1 MKGITKMTALTI
13 ITLMIATCAVTIT
26 ADANHAATGNWS
38 DGTYADESWY
48 DVNKSEFTLEDTG
61 DLAGLTTLVNEGNN
75 FENKTIDLVA
85 GKTYDISE
93 HEWTPIGTGTRS
105 GSGITDE
112 SKTFNGTFNGNGAT
126 INGLTITGT
135 STNADDAVGF
145 FGIVSGGTV
154 DGLVFANVSI
164 NVSNSEMAG
173 AVVGMMVNGATVQN
187 CTVGSD
193 SSDDTSS
200 VTASRGNGGIVGRMT
215 ISGTIKGCTN
225 YADIEAK
232 GTNGNTGGIVGAAY
246 YTETGLTMTISDC
259 HNYGVVKSAGMG
271 VGGIVGLSAANIS
284 DCSNNADVS
293 GTGTSIG
300 GIVGEQK
307 NYGTLVN
314 CTNSNKVSNG
324 SSIPGESDSNPG
336 GMGTGGIIGWIRYSG
351 NDTQYPLSSTIVLI
365 NCDNSGD
372 VTSQSTHNGGIVG
385 AVYHSVEMTDC
396 DNTGSVTGQN
406 FIGGL
411 IGGMQTV
418 DEFHPDD
425 GCRLLMV
432 DNSTTG
438 TVSGGAQSGGALGH
452 FSSANDSVA
461 QKCDIPNESN
471 WTVYGNTISST
482 SSTGTIGIDSIESV
496 VIATVDGNE
505 FGYTK
510 LQDAVKN
517 APNEATINLLSDVT
531 ESIVVDNGK
540 SVTIDLNGHTITN
553 SDTPAENETENH
565 TIINRGTLTIKDSAG
580 KGMIDNITH
589 GRAAIYNLGTTTMES
604 GTATRSKEAS
614 VSSSD
619 NGGNSWYVVF
629 NAGTF
634 NMNGGTITQDGHYS
648 SLFINRSV
656 NDSKPV
662 MKMTGGTLQQDGFIA
677 LKNEE
682 DGNVE
687 ITGGDVISSDE
698 QSMQNWGTATV
709 SGGKLTGTVISLSY
723 STADGQNF
731 KATTNIDS
739 GTVEGDIWSWKFT
752 NGSTPA
758 AESPA
763 INVTGGT
770 VDGSFK
776 AIQGASSDKS
786 VEVEFKDSG
795 IKVSGGTFTNP
806 VPEDCVDDGTILVPT
821 GNGTYDTITTDDA
834 TIKGSGTVVTTIES
848 EGSSYVLTSNGS
860 YEDVTVT
867 IQFPDGSIV
876 INGGFQKGAYTVIL
890 EKASQLVDG
899 MEAGFRIYTNDIR
912 INSITVTVD
921 VDVDDGY
928 RMTSATVYHQADG
941 STIDTDGFEPDS
953 FTEDGTVVFTTNTNS
968 YYWIDAVFEAIST
981 TPDYPSADDDE
992 DLPPVIRPGASSS
1005 SDDDTVTI
1013 VACAAAAVVAAL
1025 MAVFLIVLYRK
1036 D

>member
-1 MKGITKMTALTI
+1 MKGITKVTALTI
-13 ITLMIATCAVTIT
+13 IALMIATCAVTIT

-38 DGTYADESWY
+38 EDSNADESWY
-48 DVNKSEFTLEDTG
+48 DNSKSEFTLEDAG
-61 DLAGLTTLVNEGNN
+61 DLAGLATLVNEGNK

-105 GSGITDE
+105 GSGITSE
-112 SKTFNGTFNGNGAT
+112 SKTFNGMFNGNGAT

-154 DGLVFANVSI
+154 DGLVFTNVSI
-164 NVSNSEMAG
+164 NVYNSEMAG
-173 AVVGMMVNGATVQN
+173 AVIGMMINGATVQN

-225 YADIEAK
+225 YADIEAT
-232 GTNGNTGGIVGAAY
+232 GTEGNTGGIVGAAY
-246 YTETGLTMTISDC
+246 YTETDKTMTISDC

-284 DCSNNADVS
+284 DCSNNANVS

-314 CTNSNKVSNG
+314 CTNYNEVSNG

-365 NCDNSGD
+365 YCDNSGD
-372 VTSQSTHNGGIVG
+372 ITSQSTHNGGIVG

-406 FIGGL
+406 FTGGL

-418 DEFHPDD
+418 DAFHPDD

-432 DNSTTG
+432 NNTTTG
-438 TVSGGAQSGGALGH
+438 TVSGGTQSGGALGH
-452 FSSANDSVA
+452 FSSANDSTT
-461 QKCDIPNESN
+461 QDCDIPNESN

-496 VIATVDGNE
+496 VTTTVDGKE

-517 APNEATINLLSDVT
+517 APNEATITLLSDVT
-531 ESIVVDNGK
+531 ESIVIDSGK

-553 SDTPAENETENH
+553 ADTPAENETENH
-565 TIINRGTLTIKDSAG
+565 THA
-580 KGMIDNITH
+580 
-589 GRAAIYNLGTTTMES
+589 RAAVYNLGTFTLES
-604 GTATRSKEAS
+604 GTLTRSAEAS
-614 VSSSD
+614 KSPTD

-648 SLFINRSV
+648 SLFINKSV
-656 NDSKPV
+656 NGSKPV

-682 DGNVE
+682 DGKVE
-687 ITGGDVISSDE
+687 ITGGDVISTDE
-698 QSMQNWGTATV
+698 QSLQNWGTATV

-731 KATTNIDS
+731 KATTTIES
-739 GTVEGDIWSWKFT
+739 GTVDGDIWSWKFT

-758 AESPA
+758 AGSPA

-795 IKVSGGTFTNP
+795 IKVSGGTFTKP
-806 VPEDCVDDGTILVPT
+806 VPEDCVDDETILVPK
-821 GNGTYDTITTDDA
+821 GDGTYDTITTNDA
-834 TIKGSGTVVTTIES
+834 IIQGSGTVATTIES
-848 EGSSYVLTSNGS
+848 DGSSCVLTSNGS
-860 YEDVTVT
+860 YEGVTVT

-890 EKASQLVDG
+890 EKASPLVDG
-899 MEAGFRIYTNDIR
+899 MDAGFSIVTDEIK

-928 RMTSATVYHQADG
+928 RMTSATVYHQTDG
-941 STIDTDGFEPDS
+941 STIDADGFEPDS

-1025 MAVFLIVLYRK
+1025 MAVFLIMLYRK